1 MMLAASRKDWE
12 GGTLFRG
19 GPGDPPVLVQGLL
32 LPHLCAVA
40 MAAVHHLE
48 HHLGLVAPVLLLVPL
63 DALVDVS
70 EGALAQAL
78 TLLGGENAGGGGPSP
93 CPPVPP
99 VP

>member
-78 TLLGGENAGGGGPSP
+78 TLLGGENAGGRGPSP